1 MHRVTGNW
9 VTRIGLQEIRSH
21 ELPTHGINAYEIDA
35 LFDKNAFSWHEMNAE
50 TFTEISENY
59 FLACKTFENKESFD

>member
-1 MHRVTGNW
+1 MK
-9 VTRIGLQEIRSH
+9 
-21 ELPTHGINAYEIDA
+21 LPPHGINAYEIDA
-35 LFDKNAFSWHEMNAE
+35 LFDKNAFSQHEMNAE